1 MPDLRQVPAVTP
13 PIANDESDLEAV
25 TAARINLLV
34 ARTKMWRGEGR
45 MRAERDEPIEV
56 AAS

>member
-1 MPDLRQVPAVTP
+1 MPDLRPVPAVTP
-13 PIANDESDLEAV
+13 TSVDESDLEAV

-34 ARTKMWRGEGR
+34 ARTKMWRGENR
-45 MRAERDEPIEV
+45 MRAEREEPVEV

>member
-1 MPDLRQVPAVTP
+1 MPELQAVPTVTP
-13 PIANDESDLEAV
+13 VVNDESDLEAV

-34 ARTKMWRGEGR
+34 ARTKMWRGENR
-45 MRAERDEPIEV
+45 MRNDEPVEV